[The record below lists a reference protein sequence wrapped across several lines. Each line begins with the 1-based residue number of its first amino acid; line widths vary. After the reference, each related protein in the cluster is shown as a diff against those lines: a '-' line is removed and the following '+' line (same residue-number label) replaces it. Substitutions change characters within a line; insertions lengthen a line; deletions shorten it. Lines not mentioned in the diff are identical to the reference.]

1 MNFTPDGG
9 VRDVP
14 AAINARD
21 PPAVTADSVIFGLTA
36 GVWVGMQPTA
46 FVIAVGRNTSALK
59 WKT

>member
-1 MNFTPDGG
+1 M
-9 VRDVP
+9 P